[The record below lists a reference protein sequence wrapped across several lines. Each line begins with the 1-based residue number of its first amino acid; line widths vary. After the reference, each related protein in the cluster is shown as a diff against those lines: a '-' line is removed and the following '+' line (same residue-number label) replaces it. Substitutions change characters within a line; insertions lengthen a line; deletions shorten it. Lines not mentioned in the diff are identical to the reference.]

1 MKIGVYGGTYNPP
14 HLGHLAAAK
23 AVFEML
29 ELDQLWLIPAGTP
42 PHKVMPEGSPT
53 SEQRLEMTRLAGEQL
68 GLGER
73 IKVLDLEINRGGK
86 SFTSDTIAQLK
97 GENPED
103 EFWLLMG
110 TDMFM
115 TFQTWHAPEEI
126 VANCGIAAFGRTE
139 EDTEELFAIQREYL
153 QKTYPEAK
161 IFTLTIPGVI
171 DISSTQLRE
180 MLQKGEGGNLLAP
193 AVYGYILRNGLYNT
207 NADLKKLP
215 LRQLRSVALSHL
227 KYSRIP
233 HVLGTEEEAIRLA
246 QNYGA
251 DTEKA
256 RRAAL
261 LHDCT
266 KRLSLEEHLEICRQY
281 GLEVDEMEKTSP
293 DLLHAKTAAAVA
305 KHVYGE
311 CEEVCGAICWH
322 TTGRENMTTL
332 EKILYIAD
340 YIEPTRDFPG
350 VEKLRKAVYEDLD
363 IGVLMGM
370 ENTIAL
376 TQQRGI
382 PTHTNTLQARNALRE
397 RIERSRGE
405 S

>member
-42 PHKVMPEGSPT
+42 PHKTMPAGSPT
-53 SEQRLEMTRLAGEQL
+53 SDQRLEMTRLAAEQL
-68 GLGER
+68 GLGDR
-73 IKVLDLEINRGGK
+73 VKVLDLEISRGGK
-86 SFTSDTIAQLK
+86 SFTSDTIAELK
-97 GENPED
+97 GANRED

-115 TFQTWHAPEEI
+115 TFQAWHEPETI
-126 VANCGIAAFGRTE
+126 LQNTGIAAFGRTE
-139 EDTEELFAIQREYL
+139 EDSEELFSIQREYL
-153 QKTYPEAK
+153 MKQYPGAR

-171 DISSTQLRE
+171 DISSTELRE

-207 NADLKKLP
+207 NADLKHLT
-215 LRQLRSVALSHL
+215 LRQLRPVALSHL
-227 KYSRIP
+227 KHSRIG

-246 QNYGA
+246 QSYGA
-251 DTEKA
+251 DVEKA

-266 KRLSLEEHLEICRQY
+266 KRLSLQEQLEICERY
-281 GLEVDEMEKTSP
+281 GVEVDELEKTSP
-293 DLLHAKTAAAVA
+293 NLLHSKTGAAIAQ
-305 KHVYGE
+305 HVYGE
-311 CEEVCGAICWH
+311 CQEVCEAIKWH
-322 TTGRENMTTL
+322 TTGKPHMTLL

-340 YIEPTRDFPG
+340 YIEPTRAFPG
-350 VEKLRKAVYEDLD
+350 VETLRKAVYQDLD
-363 IGVLMGM
+363 AGVLMGM
-370 ENTIAL
+370 ENTIDL
-376 TQQRGI
+376 MQRRGAPI
-382 PTHTNTLQARNALRE
+382 HPNTPQARDALRE
-397 RIERSRGE
+397 RKEKFRGE

>member
-42 PHKVMPEGSPT
+42 PHKTMPAGSPT
-53 SEQRLEMTRLAGEQL
+53 SDQRLEMTRLAAEQL
-68 GLGER
+68 GLGDR
-73 IKVLDLEINRGGK
+73 VKVLDLEISRGGK
-86 SFTSDTIAQLK
+86 SFTSDTIAELK
-97 GENPED
+97 GANRED

-115 TFQTWHAPEEI
+115 TFQAWHEPETI
-126 VANCGIAAFGRTE
+126 LQNTGIAAFGRTE
-139 EDTEELFAIQREYL
+139 EDSEELFSIQREYL
-153 QKTYPEAK
+153 MKQYPGAR

-171 DISSTQLRE
+171 DISSTELRE

-207 NADLKKLP
+207 NADLKHLT
-215 LRQLRSVALSHL
+215 LRQLRPVALSHL
-227 KYSRIP
+227 KHSRIG

-246 QNYGA
+246 QSYGA
-251 DTEKA
+251 DVEKA

-266 KRLSLEEHLEICRQY
+266 KRLSLQEQLEICERY
-281 GLEVDEMEKTSP
+281 GVEVDELEKTSP
-293 DLLHAKTAAAVA
+293 NLLHSKTGAAIAQ
-305 KHVYGE
+305 HVYGE
-311 CEEVCGAICWH
+311 CQEVCEAIKWH
-322 TTGRENMTTL
+322 TTGKPHMTLL

-340 YIEPTRDFPG
+340 YIEPTRAFPG
-350 VEKLRKAVYEDLD
+350 VDTLRKAVYQDLD
-363 IGVLMGM
+363 AGVLMGM
-370 ENTIAL
+370 ENTIDL
-376 TQQRGI
+376 MQRRGDPI
-382 PTHTNTLQARNALRE
+382 HPNTTQARDALRE
-397 RIERSRGE
+397 RKEKFRGE

>member
-42 PHKVMPEGSPT
+42 PHKTMPAGSPT
-53 SEQRLEMTRLAGEQL
+53 SDQRLEMTRLAAEQL
-68 GLGER
+68 GLGDR
-73 IKVLDLEINRGGK
+73 VKVLDLEISRGGK
-86 SFTSDTIAQLK
+86 SFTSDTIAELK
-97 GENPED
+97 GANRED

-115 TFQTWHAPEEI
+115 TFQAWHEPETI
-126 VANCGIAAFGRTE
+126 LQNTGIAAFGRTE
-139 EDTEELFAIQREYL
+139 EDSEELFSIQREYL
-153 QKTYPEAK
+153 MKQYPGAR

-171 DISSTQLRE
+171 DISSTELRE

-207 NADLKKLP
+207 NADLKHLT
-215 LRQLRSVALSHL
+215 LRQLRPVALSHL
-227 KYSRIP
+227 KHSRIG

-246 QNYGA
+246 QSYGA
-251 DTEKA
+251 DVEKA

-266 KRLSLEEHLEICRQY
+266 KRLSLQEQLEICERY
-281 GLEVDEMEKTSP
+281 GVEVDELEKTSP
-293 DLLHAKTAAAVA
+293 NLLHSKTGAAIAQ
-305 KHVYGE
+305 HVYGE
-311 CEEVCGAICWH
+311 CQEVCEAIKWH
-322 TTGRENMTTL
+322 TTGKPHMTLL

-340 YIEPTRDFPG
+340 YIEPTRAFPG
-350 VEKLRKAVYEDLD
+350 VETLRKAVYQDLD
-363 IGVLMGM
+363 AGVLMGM
-370 ENTIAL
+370 ENTIDL
-376 TQQRGI
+376 MQRRGDPI
-382 PTHTNTLQARNALRE
+382 HPNTTQARDALRE
-397 RIERSRGE
+397 RKEKFRGE